1 MKIAVGIGAGG
12 SGSMGTVTW
21 SRNKGGYYV
30 RNRSTPTNPNS
41 SRQQTTRTLFGTYA
55 SFWSTTLSQANR
67 DAWNTYAQTH
77 TIKDAIGR
85 DIYINGLCWFVMFST
100 RLVDAGLAG
109 NAVPPAGAAPGGL
122 TSFDCDISAITTVDV
137 VFAPVLPGGHVLQLW
152 MTLPGTAGQTP
163 NFKQARLVSYS
174 PADQATPWAATMP
187 FNVASGEQCTFYCTV
202 MNPDGQIS
210 VFEQDTDLSDY

>member
-41 SRQQTTRTLFGTYA
+41 SRQQTTRTLFGNFA
-55 SFWSTTLSQANR
+55 SEWTTVLTQVQR
-67 DAWNTYAQTH
+67 DTWNTYAQTH

-85 DIYINGLCWFVMFST
+85 DIYINGLCWFVMFNT
-100 RLVDAGLAG
+100 RLADAARPSTQW
-109 NAVPPAGAAPGGL
+109 PPSAAAPSGL
-122 TSFDCDISAITTVDV
+122 TTFTPDISAITTVDV
-137 VFAPVLPGGHVLQLW
+137 VFAPVLPAGHLLQLW

-163 NFKQARLVSYS
+163 NFKQARLVAYS
-174 PADQATPWAATMP
+174 PIDQVTPWAATMP
-187 FNVASGEQCTFYCTV
+187 FNVISSEQCTFYCAI
-202 MNPDGQIS
+202 MNGVGQIS
-210 VFEQDTDLSDY
+210 VMEQDTDLADY